1 MSFDTLATLRRM
13 ANDIARNL
21 EAMGHDKAVLA
32 TADHID
38 KFWDPR
44 MKKAIF
50 ADDERFGVLTPIAAE
65 AIDHL
70 AGVGMADL
78 VRGIELGAARLRFRV
93 RAAGEVVDRFGG
105 DRDEHAEP
113 LVVGEDRA
121 LHARVPELVDVVGG
135 CQHRLVVAHRGEV
148 ARDIVG
154 HAAQRL
160 DRRAHSAGSIA
171 VPSMRRE
178 RSLSSA

>member
-1 MSFDTLATLRRM
+1 MSSTLATLRRM

-44 MKKAIF
+44 MKQAIF

-70 AGVGMADL
+70 AGGAHPESQT
-78 VRGIELGAARLRFRV
+78 RGTEFNSAHEIGHSD
-93 RAAGEVVDRFGG
+93 AG
-105 DRDEHAEP
+105 
-113 LVVGEDRA
+113 
-121 LHARVPELVDVVGG
+121 
-135 CQHRLVVAHRGEV
+135 
-148 ARDIVG
+148 
-154 HAAQRL
+154 
-160 DRRAHSAGSIA
+160 
-171 VPSMRRE
+171 
-178 RSLSSA
+178 